1 MYICFVRIEIR
12 FRKQTKGKLL
22 EPVYLRLNHSYKGK
36 QKRLW
41 FKTNY
46 ILKSDVNIDKS
57 LTKDIRY
64 ELESCIEFV
73 EADFYNRIDFE
84 PTPRWFSDTCHKY
97 FNSSKNLGLLLD
109 DVMTTFID
117 KQIALERAKNTIK
130 DNKQSQAIINS
141 FKEKIE
147 LADCTYSLFEDF
159 ADYLR
164 IEKKYAIS
172 NANRRIRFL
181 KNILKYAKKKYGKE
195 VPDDFRDLEPLKET
209 KADKNK
215 KDAVYKVTF
224 TDAEL
229 EAIDKLE
236 LKKDSLINARKWL
249 IIGVNTAFRG
259 GDLLNLSKDD
269 FNFEFKSTPL
279 KKQQGKTKS
288 FAYIPILPPV
298 QAVLKDF
305 PRKISLQKFDKYL
318 KEICRLAGMNNIVK
332 SSKQVKTP
340 QGRRKRIVEDK
351 KYTFCSSHMFRRSFI
366 TKYFGKLPNQEIM
379 KVTGHKSE
387 REFLK
392 YVQEVESNHQIW
404 FDLYSK
410 ENEN

>member
-1 MYICFVRIEIR
+1 MRIEIR

-36 QKRLW
+36 QKRIW

-46 ILKSDVNIDKS
+46 ILNSDVNIEKS

-64 ELESCIEFV
+64 ELDSCIEFV

-84 PTPRWFSDTCHKY
+84 PTPKWFSNTCNKY
-97 FNSSKNLGLLLD
+97 FNASKNLGVLLND
-109 DVMTTFID
+109 AMNTYIE
-117 KQIALERAKNTIK
+117 KQINLGRALNTIK
-130 DNKQSQAIINS
+130 DNRQSQNIINS
-141 FKEKIE
+141 FRSNIE
-147 LADCTYSLFEDF
+147 LAECNYSLFDELIE
-159 ADYLR
+159 YLR
-164 IEKKYAIS
+164 FEKKYAIS
-172 NANRRIRFL
+172 NLNRRIRFL
-181 KNILKYAKKKYGKE
+181 KTVLKETKRKFPTE
-195 VPDDFRDLEPLKET
+195 VPNDFRDLEPLRET
-209 KADKNK
+209 KAERNERENI
-215 KDAVYKVTF
+215 YKVTF
-224 TDAEL
+224 TDQEL
-229 EAIDKLE
+229 QAIEKLE
-236 LKKDSLINARKWL
+236 LTKESLINARKWL
-249 IIGVNTAFRG
+249 IIGVNTAVRG
-259 GDLLNLSKDD
+259 NDLLNLSKDD
-269 FNFEFKSTPL
+269 FNFDIKNRPL

-288 FAYIPILPPV
+288 LAYIPILPPV

-305 PRKISLQKFDKYL
+305 PRKISLQKFDEYL
-318 KEICRLAGMNNIVK
+318 KELCRLAGMNNIVK
-332 SSKQVKTP
+332 SDKQVKTP
-340 QGRRKRIVEDK
+340 KGRRKRIVEDK